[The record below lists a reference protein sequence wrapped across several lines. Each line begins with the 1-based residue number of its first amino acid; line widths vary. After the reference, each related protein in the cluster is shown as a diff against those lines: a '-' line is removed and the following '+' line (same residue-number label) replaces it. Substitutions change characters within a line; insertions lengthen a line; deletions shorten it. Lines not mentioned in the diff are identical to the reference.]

1 MATFIK
7 TTQDGRRVEVIG
19 LAVTLNGKPESMEVS
34 DILTHPRKLQIMHGA
49 PEATHVAG
57 RITLTREEAEKA
69 RSALYENQARLA
81 SDPRYAAARFQ
92 AAINSKAWQE
102 GIE

>member
-1 MATFIK
+1 MATYIK
-7 TTQDGRRVEVIG
+7 TTRDGRRVEVIG
-19 LAVTLNGKPESMEVS
+19 LAVTLDGKPEAMDVS
-34 DILTHPRKLQIMHGA
+34 DVLSHPRKLQIQHAA

-57 RITLTREEAEKA
+57 RITLTAEEAQVA
-69 RSALYENQARLA
+69 RAALYANQAEVA

>member
-7 TTQDGRRVEVIG
+7 MTQDGRRVEVTG
-19 LAVTLNGKPESMEVS
+19 LAVTLDGKPESMDVS
-34 DILTHPRKLQIMHGA
+34 DIISHPRKLQIMQAA

-57 RITLTREEAEKA
+57 RITLTRQEADKA
-69 RSALYENQARLA
+69 RAALHENQMQAA
-81 SDPRYAAARFQ
+81 SDPRYATARFQ
-92 AAINSKAWQE
+92 AAINGRAIQE

>member
-7 TTQDGRRVEVIG
+7 TTQDGRRVEVTG
-19 LAVTLNGKPESMEVS
+19 LAVTLDGRPEAMEITDLVS
-34 DILTHPRKLQIMHGA
+34 HPRRLQVLHAA

-57 RITLTREEAEKA
+57 RITLTREEAEAAKA
-69 RSALYENQARLA
+69 ALDENQRIAAANPRAINARIQSALHQR
-81 SDPRYAAARFQ
+81 
-92 AAINSKAWQE
+92 AWQE

>member
-7 TTQDGRRVEVIG
+7 MTQDGRRVEVIG
-19 LAVTLNGKPESMEVS
+19 LAVTLDGKPESMDVS
-34 DILTHPRKLQIMHGA
+34 DIITHPRKLQINYSA

-69 RSALYENQARLA
+69 KAALYENQAKFA
-81 SDPRYAAARFQ
+81 SDPRYAQARFQ
-92 AAINSKAWQE
+92 AAINNKAWQE

>member
-1 MATFIK
+1 MATYIK
-7 TTQDGRRVEVIG
+7 TTRDGRRVEVIG
-19 LAVTLNGKPESMEVS
+19 LAVTLDGKPESMEVNEV
-34 DILTHPRKLQIMHGA
+34 LTHPRKAQIQHSA

-57 RITLTREEAEKA
+57 RIALTRSEAQAA
-69 RSALYENQARLA
+69 REALYANQARFA
-81 SDPRYAAARFQ
+81 QDPRYAAARFQ